1 MLPPELSEKTQ
12 KHIADQNRHLFETS
26 LLIKQV
32 LELLKLSTNL
42 DWTEEI
48 SYTNFQ
54 VQSLYSVFCVG
65 IHEGIKLERSK
76 NVQTTKQIPG

>member
-54 VQSLYSVFCVG
+54 V
-65 IHEGIKLERSK
+65 
-76 NVQTTKQIPG
+76 